1 MLNGSYLLAILI
13 LFSLVLWPE
22 ETQVVFTSISLKVQ
36 LYWINWRLKRQARKA
51 YDLLVSTMTTP
62 LYNDY
67 DFEHGGSGWWEK
79 LSRGWHEMYV
89 YAPPIIDPPEFNFVD
104 IWDRDPLD

>member
-1 MLNGSYLLAILI
+1 MLNGSYLLAVLV
-13 LFSLVLWPE
+13 LFSLALWPE
-22 ETQVVFTSISLKVQ
+22 ETQAVFTSISLKIQ

-51 YDLLVSTMTTP
+51 YDLLVSSMTTP

-67 DFEHGGSGWWEK
+67 DFEHGGNGWWEK
-79 LSRGWHEMYV
+79 LNRGWHEMYV
-89 YAPPIIDPPEFNFVD
+89 YAPPMISPPEFKFVD